1 MTRRQ
6 LRESTLMLVFQN
18 IFKQEDCVDILEV
31 NLEAGLFNIDNDVRD
46 YFFGIEKHKEDIDI
60 IIKKYLKNWKIDR
73 ISKISLSILRIAF
86 YEIIY
91 KENMETNIVISE
103 AVEISKNYLDQDD
116 TAFIN
121 GVLGAYSKDI

>member
-31 NLEAGLFNIDNDVRD
+31 NLQAGLFDIDNDVRD
-46 YFFGIEKHKEDIDI
+46 YFFGIEENKEEIDI

-91 KENMETNIVISE
+91 KENMEINIVISE

>member
-31 NLEAGLFNIDNDVRD
+31 NLQAGLFDIDNDVRD
-46 YFFGIEKHKEDIDI
+46 YFFGIEENKEEIDI

>member
-31 NLEAGLFNIDNDVRD
+31 NLQAGLFDIDNDVRD
-46 YFFGIEKHKEDIDI
+46 YFFGIEENKEEIDI
-60 IIKKYLKNWKIDR
+60 IIIKYLKNWKIDR

-91 KENMETNIVISE
+91 KENMEINIVISE

>member
-46 YFFGIEKHKEDIDI
+46 YFFGIEEHKEDIDI